1 VSATRYYTHAGLPVA
16 MRTAAGVSWLMPDQ
30 QGTSL
35 IAISAGDQSAIERWQ
50 TPFGSPRGSVPSWP
64 NEKGFVGG
72 TVDPTGTTHLGA
84 REYDPTIGRF
94 ISADPVID
102 HGDPQQVNGYAYANN
117 SPVTMSDPSG
127 LRLCDDDNTCQAARH
142 PGDDPA
148 AQPAPDQPASSPD
161 PPANP
166 APKHSSGSG
175 HWWDQA
181 WNKAKSGFHT
191 AVNWAE
197 KHKAEIAGAAVSLA
211 VGVGCTLLTSGVG
224 AVACGVLGSALASA
238 ITYMI
243 ATPEKERSAGGLLLN
258 VGIGAA
264 TGAVPLVGKAL
275 APVVGAAARSAGS
288 AIARS
293 VARTAMAKALGA
305 AASAASKSGAGS
317 VARTLAESCAV
328 NSFVAGTLVL
338 MADGSK
344 KPIEKVKP
352 GDKVLAG
359 DPQKGIKKPETVQ
372 RVIVGKGLKHLF
384 SIAVLGAAI
393 VATFNQPFWVPDK
406 QSFERAQD
414 LRPGE
419 HLLLADGSTP
429 PVTSVSHEDES
440 ATVYNLSISE
450 THTFYVGADAALV
463 HNMCAAPGASRVTLL
478 GTKNGIED
486 YIAAHP
492 GGSFDVDFMNL
503 RGFMKNPRTGE
514 LTRGPG
520 RWTWQRNKSYI
531 DNGFD
536 MARCGWCR
544 IRMRYVMLAA
554 THLQE
559 NSSTCRA
566 ADLAGQRKVTTGS

>member
-1 VSATRYYTHAGLPVA
+1 MWVQRLSHRQGRTPQATRT
-16 MRTAAGVSWLMPDQ
+16 
-30 QGTSL
+30 
-35 IAISAGDQSAIERWQ
+35 
-50 TPFGSPRGSVPSWP
+50 
-64 NEKGFVGG
+64 
-72 TVDPTGTTHLGA
+72 
-84 REYDPTIGRF
+84 
-94 ISADPVID
+94 
-102 HGDPQQVNGYAYANN
+102 
-117 SPVTMSDPSG
+117 
-127 LRLCDDDNTCQAARH
+127 
-142 PGDDPA
+142 
-148 AQPAPDQPASSPD
+148 
-161 PPANP
+161 
-166 APKHSSGSG
+166 
-175 HWWDQA
+175 
-181 WNKAKSGFHT
+181 
-191 AVNWAE
+191 
-197 KHKAEIAGAAVSLA
+197 
-211 VGVGCTLLTSGVG
+211 
-224 AVACGVLGSALASA
+224 
-238 ITYMI
+238 
-243 ATPEKERSAGGLLLN
+243 
-258 VGIGAA
+258 
-264 TGAVPLVGKAL
+264 
-275 APVVGAAARSAGS
+275 
-288 AIARS
+288 
-293 VARTAMAKALGA
+293 
-305 AASAASKSGAGS
+305 
-317 VARTLAESCAV
+317 RTLAESCAV